1 MHRLRWATTAL
12 PVAASLVLAAGA
24 PAFATDSYT
33 VPVHQALP
41 LTATSQ
47 GVENQAKCASIPS
60 SQDGWHF
67 VLPGNSTTFKKLTV
81 TFEPGGQQVVTV
93 FGPPSGKH
101 AYVASVPGAKLTAA
115 SAEVVGGSVE
125 WFNLSHTCPSTAT
138 ASPSQSTSASPS
150 TSTSA
155 SASASAST
163 SASASASAS
172 TSVSASSSTSPSG
185 STQPSGSASSPAP
198 TGSTAATGGSTG
210 GGDLAKTGSDAPIGL
225 LATMAAALIAAGAV
239 LVVRRRK
246 AGAEG

>member
-1 MHRLRWATTAL
+1 MPMHRLRWAATAL
-12 PVAASLVLAAGA
+12 PVAASVVLAAGA

-47 GVENQAKCASIPS
+47 GVENEAKCASIPS

-93 FGPPSGKH
+93 FGPPSDKH
-101 AYVASVPGAKLTAA
+101 AYVASAPGAKLTAA

-138 ASPSQSTSASPS
+138 GSPSPSQSTSASPS

-155 SASASAST
+155 SPSTSTSASASAST
-163 SASASASAS
+163 SASASS
-172 TSVSASSSTSPSG
+172 SVSPSG

-225 LATMAAALIAAGAV
+225 LTTMAAALIAAGAV

>member
-12 PVAASLVLAAGA
+12 PIAASLVLAAGA

-93 FGPPSGKH
+93 FGPPSDKH

-125 WFNLSHTCPSTAT
+125 WFNLSHTCPSTST
-138 ASPSQSTSASPS
+138 ASPSPSQSTSASP
-150 TSTSA
+150 SA

-163 SASASASAS
+163 SASASAS
-172 TSVSASSSTSPSG
+172 TSASASSSTSPSG

-239 LVVRRRK
+239 LVVRRRN